1 MLTLGA
7 SFGVNVGGIVGTV
20 AQKILVIG
28 SGAREHAIV
37 RALDRSPKEK
47 EIYCLASN
55 RNPGIAD
62 LCDEI
67 LIGNFNDP
75 EFVVSY
81 VNEIGVTLA
90 IIGPENPLANGAAD
104 ALWNANVKVVG
115 PKKDLAQLETSKAF
129 TRDLLKEYDIPGGPK
144 YQTFDSLNGV
154 FDFLTE
160 LGENYVVK
168 FDGLAGGKGVKV
180 SGEHLH
186 SHDEAIAYC
195 QELVNNGGEF
205 VVEEKFIG
213 EEFSLMSFCDGDT
226 LKHMPV
232 IQDHKRA
239 YDGDTGPNTGGM
251 GTYTDA
257 NHSLPF
263 LTNDE
268 IEEAQE
274 INIKTAR
281 AVKNKFGDGYKG
293 VLYGGFM
300 ITTNGVRL
308 IEYNA
313 RFGDPEAMNVLSLLK
328 SDFIDICVG
337 IADGTLDQVDVSFAN
352 KATVC
357 KYAVPE
363 GYPDNPVKGR
373 PIDVSG
379 ISNPDLLFY
388 ASVDFKGSGL
398 VEAGSRTV
406 AIVGI
411 ADTIS
416 EAEKIAEKEVSSIA
430 GPLFHRTDI
439 GTDDVIQKRIDH
451 MESLR

>member
-1 MLTLGA
+1 V
-7 SFGVNVGGIVGTV
+7 SFV

-37 RALDRSPKEK
+37 RALDRSPQEK

-55 RNPGIAD
+55 INPGIAE

-75 EFVVSY
+75 NFVVSY
-81 VNEIGVTLA
+81 AKETGTILA
-90 IIGPENPLANGAAD
+90 IIGPENPLANGVAD
-104 ALWNANVKVVG
+104 ALWEAGVKVVG

-129 TRDLLKEYDIPGGPK
+129 TRDLLKEYDIPGGPQ
-144 YQTFDSLNGV
+144 YETFNSMNGV
-154 FDFLTE
+154 ADFLNI

-168 FDGLAGGKGVKV
+168 YDGLAGGKGVKV
-180 SGEHLH
+180 SGDHLH
-186 SHDEAIAYC
+186 SHEEALAYC
-195 QELVNNGGEF
+195 QELFEKGGEF
-205 VVEEKFIG
+205 VIEEKFIG

-232 IQDHKRA
+232 VQDHKRA
-239 YDGDTGPNTGGM
+239 YEGDTGPNTGGM
-251 GTYTDA
+251 GTYSDA

-263 LTNDE
+263 MSDDD
-268 IEEAQE
+268 IAQAHD
-274 INIKTAR
+274 INIQTAM
-281 AVKNKFGDGYKG
+281 AVKDKFGEGYKG
-293 VLYGGFM
+293 ILYGGFM
-300 ITTNGVRL
+300 ATATGVKL

-313 RFGDPEAMNVLSLLK
+313 RFGDPEAMNVLSLLEA
-328 SDFIDICVG
+328 DFIEICNG
-337 IADGTLDQVDVSFAN
+337 ITGGTLDNIDVQFSK

-363 GYPDNPVKGR
+363 GYPNNPVKGE

-379 ISNPDLLFY
+379 NSNPDGLFY
-388 ASVDFKGSGL
+388 ASVDFKGASL

-406 AIVGI
+406 AVLGI
-411 ADTIS
+411 ADTIMA
-416 EAEKIAEKEVSSIA
+416 AEKIAEKDVSAIA

-439 GTDDVIQKRIDH
+439 GTDEVIQKRIDH
-451 MESLR
+451 MKSLR

>member
-1 MLTLGA
+1 MA
-7 SFGVNVGGIVGTV
+7 K
-20 AQKILVIG
+20 KILVIG

-37 RALDRSPKEK
+37 RALDRSPQEK

-55 RNPGIAD
+55 MNPGIAE

-75 EFVVSY
+75 DFVVSY
-81 VNEIGVTLA
+81 AKETGTTLA
-90 IIGPENPLANGAAD
+90 IIGPENPLENGVAD
-104 ALWNANVKVVG
+104 ALWEAGVKVVG

-129 TRDLLKEYDIPGGPK
+129 TRNLLNEYDIPGGPK
-144 YQTFDSLNGV
+144 YQTFNSMGGVAEFLN
-154 FDFLTE
+154 E

-168 FDGLAGGKGVKV
+168 YDGLAGGKGVKV

-186 SHDEAIAYC
+186 SHGEALAYC
-195 QELVNNGGEF
+195 KELVDKNGEF
-205 VVEEKFIG
+205 VIEGKFIG

-226 LKHMPV
+226 LKHMPAV
-232 IQDHKRA
+232 QDHKRA
-239 YDGDTGPNTGGM
+239 YEGDTGPNTGGM
-251 GTYTDA
+251 GTYSDA

-263 LTNDE
+263 ISDDE
-268 IEEAQE
+268 ISQAHE
-274 INIKTAR
+274 INIKTAK
-281 AVKNKFGDGYKG
+281 AVNDKFGEGYKG
-293 VLYGGFM
+293 ILYGGFM
-300 ITTNGVRL
+300 ATTNGVKL

-313 RFGDPEAMNVLSLLK
+313 RFGDPEAMNVLSLLE
-328 SDFIDICVG
+328 SDFIEICNG
-337 IADGTLDQVDVSFAN
+337 IAGGTLDKIDVQFSK

-363 GYPDNPVKGR
+363 GYPNNPVKGE
-373 PIDVSG
+373 PIDISG
-379 ISNPDLLFY
+379 ISNPDGLFY
-388 ASVDFKGSGL
+388 ASVDFKGTSL
-398 VEAGSRTV
+398 VESGSRTIAV
-406 AIVGI
+406 VGI

-451 MESLR
+451 MKSLR